1 MSRYILKVQLT
12 GFMEQ
17 LDEESKEREASRMN
31 NKTFGTEKL
40 EMPSTDIGK
49 LWKITDFGWEDQ
61 EFSFGNV
68 QLEMS
73 LRHTSG
79 DS

>member
-1 MSRYILKVQLT
+1 
-12 GFMEQ
+12 
-17 LDEESKEREASRMN
+17 MN

-49 LWKITDFGWEDQ
+49 LWKRTDFGWEDQ